1 MWSLR
6 WPITA
11 DTPVARY
18 LAKRGYTGVIPATL
32 AYLPPR
38 KQHGPTMI
46 AAFGIGTEVE
56 PGVIAAPNEITGVHL
71 TWLTPEGEKVGA
83 APHTPNKIMIGSCT
97 GKPIVIAPP
106 NDLLGMAVT
115 EGIEDALSV
124 YAATGLGVWAA
135 GAAGFMPALASVV
148 PDWIEC
154 ATIYMHADDAG
165 RKYAMKLAKALTSRG
180 LEVLIEGAAP

>member
-1 MWSLR
+1 M
-6 WPITA
+6 
-11 DTPVARY
+11 
-18 LAKRGYTGVIPATL
+18 IPATL

-124 YAATGLGVWAA
+124 YQATGLGVWAA
-135 GAAGFMPALASVV
+135 GAAGFMSALAPLVPDYIEAVTIHAHDDKAGQRHALALASALNMRG
-148 PDWIEC
+148 IEVF
-154 ATIYMHADDAG
+154 T
-165 RKYAMKLAKALTSRG
+165 
-180 LEVLIEGAAP
+180 EGVAQ